1 MWIQALTLTDVR
13 SYEALSL
20 EFERGVNLL
29 IGPNGQGKTN
39 VVESIAYLSML
50 SSHRVASD
58 LPLVRSGADNAV
70 IAARVVEGDRA
81 ITIEFQINPGKANKV
96 RINRAMAA
104 KARDALGLVRT
115 VVFAPEDLA
124 IVKGDPSERRQ
135 FIDQLLIQR
144 TPRMAGV
151 IADYERVLKQR
162 NALLKSAMS
171 ARGSSS
177 VHETLQV
184 WDEQLSAFGAEL
196 TAARIST
203 LHDMREAVVDAYRD
217 VAGAEHAVSPT
228 DLTMMYL
235 AKALG
240 DQRSTG
246 TEGTRSEGTGSESSG
261 SEGNGPDDPG
271 ADIDAWR
278 QILTQ
283 ALLDRRREEL
293 ARGLTLIGPHR
304 DEIALSLAGLPVK
317 GFASHGEAWSVAL
330 ALRLGSA
337 SLLRADGIDPIVILD
352 DVFAEL
358 DVARRD
364 RLIELISPATQVFI
378 TAAVEQDVP
387 KLLDA
392 TCFTVS
398 RGAAHRRTRDE
409 GGDQG

>member
-1 MWIQALTLTDVR
+1 MWIQALTLTDFR
-13 SYEALSL
+13 SYETLSL
-20 EFERGVNLL
+20 EFEQGVNLL

-50 SSHRVASD
+50 ASHRVASD
-58 LPLVRSGADNAV
+58 LPLVRSGAQSAV
-70 IAARVVEGDRA
+70 IAARVVEADRA

-96 RINRAMAA
+96 RINRSAAA

-115 VVFAPEDLA
+115 VVFAPEDLV
-124 IVKGDPSERRQ
+124 IVKGDPSERRR

-162 NALLKSAMS
+162 NALLKSAS
-171 ARGSSS
+171 TARGSSS
-177 VHETLQV
+177 VSETLQV

-196 TAARIST
+196 TAARITT
-203 LHDMREAVVDAYRD
+203 LIDMRESVVTAYRD
-217 VAGAEHAVSPT
+217 VAGAERAVSPT
-228 DLTMMYL
+228 DLTLTYS

-240 DQRSTG
+240 ERAFP
-246 TEGTRSEGTGSESSG
+246 
-261 SEGNGPDDPG
+261 GPDVEE
-271 ADIDAWR
+271 WR
-278 QILTQ
+278 TILSA
-283 ALLDRRREEL
+283 ALLDRRRDEL
-293 ARGLTLIGPHR
+293 ARGLTLVGPHR
-304 DEIALSLAGLPVK
+304 DDIELRLGDLPVK

-358 DVARRD
+358 DVARRAQ
-364 RLIELISPATQVFI
+364 LIELISPSTQVFI

-387 KLLDA
+387 HLLNA
-392 TCFTVS
+392 TRFSVS
-398 RGAAHRRTRDE
+398 RGAAHRRTGTE
-409 GGDQG
+409 GGDEA